1 MLREVNGVIEL
12 EKYEKLRSYIEQ
24 QIMEEQNN
32 LNSVGLAEKLAKQ
45 MQLHFLFQMKDKM
58 NQLDEED

>member
-1 MLREVNGVIEL
+1 MSDL
-12 EKYEKLRSYIEQ
+12 EKYEKLRAYIEQ
-24 QIMEEQNN
+24 QIADIQGN
-32 LNSVGLAEKLAKQ
+32 LDSIGMAEKLAKQ